1 MIDRTDRGGSYQA
14 DIEKVVRILGDDVE
28 LDEYPNTAERERRKT
43 AKREEKK
50 RWLDEQ
56 DDMKFSHS
64 VQFNAVPDWSSH
76 YIAYS
81 NLKKLSVLLPPTIH
95 FTPY

>member
-1 MIDRTDRGGSYQA
+1 VGLLTDRGGIA
-14 DIEKVVRILGDDVE
+14 TVEEFELEDIGTKKKKKKRTQTREQLRQLKTDEKR
-28 LDEYPNTAERERRKT
+28 
-43 AKREEKK
+43 

-64 VQFNAVPDWSSH
+64 IQFNAVPDWSSH

-81 NLKKLSVLLPPTIH
+81 NLKKM
-95 FTPY
+95 